1 MNRAD
6 FRLMVFKAGSLLLTV
21 LLLGCG
27 ETQQAQQTNNDQPQE
42 LVPGVDIPLNPQG
55 DIRPKPRKPN
65 RNNALNLEPEAP
77 PRRLVNTA
85 GVIQPEVTKLL
96 EQIDASRQEGPT
108 LVSWVIDRSTSAANM
123 VDGIQLQVQYYYDEL
138 AVEWE
143 KLEQDEQAENEHHHL
158 YTSIWTF
165 GETSECLLPV
175 SGELKEAKEAFSTIP
190 VDSTGIEN
198 SFAALK
204 AAVDE
209 AKDLRL
215 EHGYEV
221 FLIVVTDE
229 AGDDQQL
236 ADEIRPELSKYAM
249 PLYVVGVNAPF
260 GKRAILPEHVEAGA
274 NGQNAKQFINQG
286 PETRDLEQL
295 LLAYPAAGLRMDTVD
310 SGYGP
315 FTWEMLC
322 RSSGGAFLGLKAP
335 GYTSAMLSRPGSRP
349 VALIGSYGSIT
360 MSKYAP
366 DYVSRAKYDE
376 MVQANAAVQALLEV
390 AQLKDIPTLIN
401 YQVDFDGADVTR
413 LNQALS
419 QAQLGAAQ
427 IEPALNAAYDVL
439 ATGEPDRD
447 KLTKLRWQAGYDLAM
462 GRILAAKSRVE
473 GYNAM
478 LAALKRGKSF
488 ENEGSTRWVLTPAV
502 ETEAGSAVKKI
513 GERAIEYLE
522 RVKSE
527 HEGTP
532 WAQMAEMELQVPV
545 GWKWVEQ

>member
-1 MNRAD
+1 MA
-6 FRLMVFKAGSLLLTV
+6 LKACSFLWAV

-27 ETQQAQQTNNDQPQE
+27 ETQQAQQTQNDQPRE
-42 LVPGVDIPLNPQG
+42 LVPGIDIPLNPQG

-65 RNNALNLEPEAP
+65 RTNVLNLEPEAP
-77 PRRLVNTA
+77 PRRLVKTA

-96 EQIDASRQEGPT
+96 EQIDASRREGPT
-108 LVSWVIDRSTSAANM
+108 LVSWVIDRSKSAANM
-123 VDGIQLQVQYYYDEL
+123 VAGIQLQVQYYYDEL

-143 KLEQDEQAENEHHHL
+143 KREQDDSAEIEHHHL
-158 YTSIWTF
+158 HTAIWTF
-165 GETSECLLPV
+165 GETSECLLSV
-175 SGELKEAKEAFSTIP
+175 SGELKEAKEAFSTIS

-198 SFAALK
+198 SFTALK
-204 AAVDE
+204 AAVAE
-209 AKDLRL
+209 AKDLRP
-215 EHGYEV
+215 HGYEV

-236 ADEIRPELSKYAM
+236 AEEIRPELSKYAM

-274 NGQNAKQFINQG
+274 NGQNEKQFINQG

-295 LLAYPAAGLRMDTVD
+295 LLAYPAAGLSMDTVD

-349 VALIGSYGSIT
+349 VALIGSYGSTT

-376 MVQANAAVQALLEV
+376 LVQANAAVKALLEV
-390 AQLKDIPTLIN
+390 AKLKDIPTLNN

-427 IEPALNAAYDVL
+427 IEPALNVAYGVL

-447 KLTKLRWQAGYDLAM
+447 KLTKPRWQAGYDLAM

-513 GERAIEYLE
+513 GERAVEYLE

-532 WAQMAEMELQVPV
+532 WARMAEMELQVPV

>member
-1 MNRAD
+1 M
-6 FRLMVFKAGSLLLTV
+6 M
-21 LLLGCG
+21 GCG
-27 ETQQAQQTNNDQPQE
+27 KAEQAEQTNHNQPRE

-55 DIRPKPRKPN
+55 DIRPKKKEPSRTN
-65 RNNALNLEPEAP
+65 LLNLEAEPP

-85 GVIQPEVTKLL
+85 GMIQPEVTKLL

-108 LVSWVIDRSTSAANM
+108 VVAWVVDRSNSAANM
-123 VDGIQLQVQYYYDEL
+123 VDGIRLQVQYYYDEL

-143 KLEQDEQAENEHHHL
+143 KSAQGESAEVDHHHL
-158 YTSIWTF
+158 YTAIYTF
-165 GETSECLLPV
+165 GATVESTLPITDD
-175 SGELKEAKEAFSTIP
+175 LKTVKDALSTIP
-190 VDSTGIEN
+190 IDKTGTEN

-204 AAVDE
+204 VALE
-209 AKDLRL
+209 DLKTLRA
-215 EHGYEV
+215 EQGYEV
-221 FLIVVTDE
+221 FLVVITDE
-229 AGDDQQL
+229 AGDDQEL

-274 NGQNAKQFINQG
+274 NGQGGQPLINQG

-295 LLAYPAAGLRMDTVD
+295 LLAYPTAGVDMDTVD

-322 RSSGGAFLGLKAP
+322 RSSGGVFLGIKAP

-349 VALIGSYGSIT
+349 VALIGSYGGAT

-376 MVQANAAVQALLEV
+376 MVQANGAVKALLEV
-390 AQLKDIPTLIN
+390 ARLQDIPTLIN
-401 YQVDFDGADVTR
+401 YQIDFDGADVTR

-427 IEPALNAAYDVL
+427 VEPRLNAAYNIL
-439 ATGEPDRD
+439 ATGEADRG

-462 GRILAAKSRVE
+462 GRVLAARSRVE

-488 ENEGSTRWVLTPAV
+488 QNEGSTRWVLTPAA

-513 GERAIEYLE
+513 GEQAVEYLE
-522 RVKSE
+522 RVKTE
-527 HEGTP
+527 HAGTP
-532 WAQMAEMELQVPV
+532 WAQMAEMELEVPV
-545 GWKWVEQ
+545 GWKWMEQ

>member
-1 MNRAD
+1 MNRID
-6 FRLMVFKAGSLLLTV
+6 PEMKILKVCSLVLTV
-21 LLLGCG
+21 LVFGCSQT
-27 ETQQAQQTNNDQPQE
+27 EQAEQTKNDQPRE

-55 DIRPKPRKPN
+55 DIRPKKKEPKRT
-65 RNNALNLEPEAP
+65 LGLGLEAEAP

-96 EQIDASRQEGPT
+96 ERIDASRQEGPT
-108 LVSWVIDRSTSAANM
+108 VVAWVIDRSNSAANM
-123 VDGIQLQVQYYYDEL
+123 VDGIRLQVQYYYDEL
-138 AVEWE
+138 AVEHE
-143 KLEQDEQAENEHHHL
+143 ILEQESQDKIDEHNLHTAI
-158 YTSIWTF
+158 YTF
-165 GETSECLLPV
+165 GETVECTLPV
-175 SGELKEAKEAFSTIP
+175 TRELKEAKAAFSTIP
-190 VDSTGIEN
+190 VDNTGIEN

-204 AAVDE
+204 TAVDE
-209 AKDLRL
+209 VKQLRA

-221 FLIVVTDE
+221 FLVVVTDE

-236 ADEIRPELSKYAM
+236 AAEIRPDLSKYAM
-249 PLYVVGVNAPF
+249 PLYVIGVNAPF

-274 NGQNAKQFINQG
+274 NGQGNKMLINQG

-295 LLAYPAAGLRMDTVD
+295 LLAYPAAGLSMDTVD

-315 FTWEMLC
+315 FTWELLC
-322 RSSGGAFLGLKAP
+322 RSSGGVFLGLKAP
-335 GYTSAMLSRPGSRP
+335 GYTSSMLSRPGSRP
-349 VALIGSYGSIT
+349 VALIGSYGGST

-376 MVQANAAVQALLEV
+376 MIQANRAVKALLEV
-390 AQLKDIPTLIN
+390 AQMKNIPTLIN
-401 YQVDFDGADVTR
+401 YQVDFDGVDVTR

-427 IEPALNAAYDVL
+427 IEPALNAAYNMLV
-439 ATGEPDRD
+439 AGESDREQ
-447 KLTKLRWQAGYDLAM
+447 LTKLRWQAGYDLAM

-488 ENEGSTRWVLTPAV
+488 ENEGSTRWLLTPAE

-513 GERAIEYLE
+513 GERAVEYLE
-522 RVKSE
+522 RVKTA
-527 HEGTP
+527 HPDTP

-545 GWKWVEQ
+545 GWKWMEQ

>member
-1 MNRAD
+1 MLKGCCLLVAL
-6 FRLMVFKAGSLLLTV
+6 LMM
-21 LLLGCG
+21 GCG
-27 ETQQAQQTNNDQPQE
+27 KAEQAEQTNHNEPRE

-55 DIRPKPRKPN
+55 DIRPKKKEPSRTN
-65 RNNALNLEPEAP
+65 LLNLEAEPP

-85 GVIQPEVTKLL
+85 GMIQPEVTKLL

-108 LVSWVIDRSTSAANM
+108 VVAWVVDRSNSAANM
-123 VDGIQLQVQYYYDEL
+123 VDGIRLQVQYYYDEL

-143 KLEQDEQAENEHHHL
+143 KSAQGESAEVDHHHL
-158 YTSIWTF
+158 YTAIYTF
-165 GETSECLLPV
+165 GATVESTLPITDD
-175 SGELKEAKEAFSTIP
+175 LKTVKDALSTIP
-190 VDSTGIEN
+190 IDKTGTEN

-204 AAVDE
+204 VALE
-209 AKDLRL
+209 DLKTLRA
-215 EHGYEV
+215 EQGYEV
-221 FLIVVTDE
+221 FLVVITDE
-229 AGDDQQL
+229 AGDDQEL

-274 NGQNAKQFINQG
+274 NGQGGQPLINQG
-286 PETRDLEQL
+286 PETRDPEQL
-295 LLAYPAAGLRMDTVD
+295 LLAYPTAGVDMDTVD

-322 RSSGGAFLGLKAP
+322 RSSGGVFLGIKAP
-335 GYTSAMLSRPGSRP
+335 GYTSAMLSRPGRRP
-349 VALIGSYGSIT
+349 VALIGSYGGAT

-376 MVQANAAVQALLEV
+376 MVQANGAVKALLEV
-390 AQLKDIPTLIN
+390 ARLQDVPTLIN
-401 YQVDFDGADVTR
+401 YQIDFDGADVTR

-427 IEPALNAAYDVL
+427 VEPRLNAAYNIL
-439 ATGEPDRD
+439 ATGEADRG

-462 GRILAAKSRVE
+462 GRVLAARSRVE

-488 ENEGSTRWVLTPAV
+488 QNEGSTRWVLTPAA

-513 GERAIEYLE
+513 GEQAVEYLE
-522 RVKSE
+522 RVKTE
-527 HEGTP
+527 HAGTP
-532 WAQMAEMELQVPV
+532 WAQMAEMELEVPV
-545 GWKWVEQ
+545 GWKWMEQ

>member
-1 MNRAD
+1 MNRIAPEMKI
-6 FRLMVFKAGSLLLTV
+6 LKACSLVLTA
-21 LLLGCG
+21 LIIGCG
-27 ETQQAQQTNNDQPQE
+27 QTEQAEQTNNDQPRE

-55 DIRPKPRKPN
+55 DIRPKKKELKRTTG
-65 RNNALNLEPEAP
+65 LGLEAEAP
-77 PRRLVNTA
+77 PRRLVNTV

-108 LVSWVIDRSTSAANM
+108 LVAWVIDRSNSAANM
-123 VDGIQLQVQYYYDEL
+123 VDGIRQQIQYYYDEL
-138 AVEWE
+138 AVEHE
-143 KLEQDEQAENEHHHL
+143 KIEREDQAEIERNNL
-158 YTSIWTF
+158 YTGIYTF
-165 GETSECLLPV
+165 GETVECTLPV
-175 SGELKEAKEAFSTIP
+175 TPELKKAKAAFSTIP
-190 VDSTGIEN
+190 VDNSGIEN

-204 AAVDE
+204 VAVDE
-209 AKDLRL
+209 AKKMRV

-221 FLIVVTDE
+221 FLVVVTDE
-229 AGDDQQL
+229 AGDDQQI
-236 ADEIRPELSKYAM
+236 ADEIRPDLSKYAM
-249 PLYVVGVNAPF
+249 PLYVIGVNAPF
-260 GKRAILPEHVEAGA
+260 GKRAILPEHVEAGV
-274 NGQNAKQFINQG
+274 NGQASQSRINQG

-295 LLAYPAAGLRMDTVD
+295 LLAYPAAGLSMDTVD

-315 FTWEMLC
+315 FAWELLC
-322 RSSGGAFLGLKAP
+322 RSSGGVFLGLKAP

-349 VALIGSYGSIT
+349 VALIGSYGGSI

-376 MVQANAAVQALLEV
+376 MIQANGAVKALLNV
-390 AQLKDIPTLIN
+390 ARMKNIPTLIN
-401 YQVDFDGADVTR
+401 YQVDFDGVDVTR

-427 IEPALNAAYDVL
+427 IEPGLNAAYNML
-439 ATGEPDRD
+439 AAGESDREQ
-447 KLTKLRWQAGYDLAM
+447 LTKLRWQAGYDLAM

-488 ENEGSTRWVLTPAV
+488 ENEGSTRWLLTPAE

-513 GERAIEYLE
+513 GERAVEYLE
-522 RVKSE
+522 RVKKV
-527 HEGTP
+527 HAGTP

-545 GWKWVEQ
+545 GWKWMEQ